1 MIKISNFD
9 ETSFIHQQLEP
20 FVRIVLPQHI
30 YEFELNAI
38 LPQHALFVHHLQ
50 QLVHSENLLINQ

>member
-9 ETSFIHQQLEP
+9 ETSFIHQKLEP

-38 LPQHALFVHHLQ
+38 LPQHALFVPLNCK
-50 QLVHSENLLINQ
+50 LVPQHTTNLN